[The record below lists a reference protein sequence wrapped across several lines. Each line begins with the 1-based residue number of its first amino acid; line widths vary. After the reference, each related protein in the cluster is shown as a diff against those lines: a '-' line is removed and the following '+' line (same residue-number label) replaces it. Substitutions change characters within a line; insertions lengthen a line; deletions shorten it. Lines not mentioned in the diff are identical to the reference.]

1 MNIKRGKKARHQGNY
16 IVIEGIDGTGKSTQV
31 ELLAKHYQAQD
42 HTVTIVEE
50 PSSDDPAQTTSIAHY
65 LRTVI
70 KNGNLRR
77 DPEINLA
84 LLSAAR
90 RELWQQIIQP
100 ALARGETVLASRN
113 YLSTLAYQGYGE
125 GLSQEHIRQVTA
137 LFTNQRYL
145 TPDHLIILMLND
157 EKERMHRI
165 QQRGTPTTAPD
176 TFETQEKGF
185 QQRVHTGYRMLA
197 KDYQIPIVQ
206 CISDNGERKSPHKI
220 QREILSFI
228 NTNYK

>member
-1 MNIKRGKKARHQGNY
+1 MPKQRGSY
-16 IVIEGIDGTGKSTQV
+16 IVIEGIDGTGKSTQID
-31 ELLAKHYQAQD
+31 LLAKHYRAQG
-42 HTVTIVEE
+42 HSVTVVEE
-50 PSSDDPAQTTSIAHY
+50 PSSDDPAQTTPIAHY

-100 ALARGETVLASRN
+100 ALERGETVLASRN
-113 YLSTLAYQGYGE
+113 YFSTLAYQGYGE
-125 GLSQEHIRQVTA
+125 GLSQEHIRHITG
-137 LFTNQRYL
+137 LFTSQRYL
-145 TPDHLIILMLND
+145 TPDYLVILTLND

-176 TFETQEKGF
+176 TFETQEKDF
-185 QQRVHTGYRMLA
+185 QQRVHTGYHMLA
-197 KDYQIPIVQ
+197 KDYQVPIIQ
-206 CISDNGERKSPHKI
+206 CISDTGERKSPHKI
-220 QREILSFI
+220 QREILSII

>member
-1 MNIKRGKKARHQGNY
+1 MTQHQGNY
-16 IVIEGIDGTGKSTQV
+16 VVIEGIDGTGKSTQV
-31 ELLAKHYQAQD
+31 ELLAKHYQSQGYVV
-42 HTVTIVEE
+42 TVVEE
-50 PSSDDPAQTTSIAHY
+50 PSSDNLAQTTPIAHY
-65 LRTVI
+65 LRTII

-90 RELWQQIIQP
+90 HELWEHIIQP
-100 ALARGETVLASRN
+100 ALERGETVLASRN
-113 YLSTLAYQGYGE
+113 YFSTLAYQGYGE
-125 GLSQEHIRQVTA
+125 GLSQEHIRHITG
-137 LFTNQRYL
+137 LFTSQRYL
-145 TPDHLIILMLND
+145 TPDYLIILTLND

-176 TFETQEKGF
+176 TFETQEKDF

-197 KDYQIPIVQ
+197 KDYQVPIIQ
-206 CISDNGERKSPHKI
+206 CISDTGECKSPHKI
-220 QREILSFI
+220 QREILSII